1 MNVIVFEETRIEDR
15 WPWLMLILFP
25 YILNFFQSSLMIR
38 WYRKLLLHMIHL
50 SLYCCNISFF
60 SSGRYT
66 FRASSSLLISP
77 PPSLSPKTITFIP
90 CGAKTQKKGTMPYPR
105 CGFGACL
112 RCGEHFKHSDYR
124 ADGIWHCSF
133 FRLFPLLGSVSIVL
147 TVLNH
152 HFSKKFTSQKPHISA
167 VFAGF

>member
-1 MNVIVFEETRIEDR
+1 
-15 WPWLMLILFP
+15 
-25 YILNFFQSSLMIR
+25 
-38 WYRKLLLHMIHL
+38 MIHL

-77 PPSLSPKTITFIP
+77 PPSLSSKTITFIP
-90 CGAKTQKKGTMPYPR
+90 CGAKTQKKETMPYP
-105 CGFGACL
+105 

-124 ADGIWHCSF
+124 ADGIWHCFF

-147 TVLNH
+147 TALNH
-152 HFSKKFTSQKPHISA
+152 HFSKKFASQKPHISA

>member
-66 FRASSSLLISP
+66 FRTISSLLISP
-77 PPSLSPKTITFIP
+77 HPSLSPKTITFIP
-90 CGAKTQKKGTMPYPR
+90 CGAKTQKKETMPYPR
-105 CGFGACL
+105 CGFGVCL

-133 FRLFPLLGSVSIVL
+133 FRLFSLFGEHQHSLDGLKSP
-147 TVLNH
+147 
-152 HFSKKFTSQKPHISA
+152 FFK
-167 VFAGF
+167 

>member
-66 FRASSSLLISP
+66 FRTSSSLLISP
-77 PPSLSPKTITFIP
+77 HPSLSPKTIAFIP
-90 CGAKTQKKGTMPYPR
+90 SGAKTQKIKR
-105 CGFGACL
+105 IDHCKCNVGASKNAEQAFSTQWYLYICNG
-112 RCGEHFKHSDYR
+112 R
-124 ADGIWHCSF
+124 F
-133 FRLFPLLGSVSIVL
+133 FLFSSVS
-147 TVLNH
+147 LNE
-152 HFSKKFTSQKPHISA
+152 
-167 VFAGF
+167 

>member
-66 FRASSSLLISP
+66 FRTSSSLLISP
-77 PPSLSPKTITFIP
+77 PYPSTKTIEFIP
-90 CGAKTQKKGTMPYPR
+90 CETKTQKIKIIDHCKCNVRASKNAEQAFSTQWYLYICNGLLFLFSSIPSLW
-105 CGFGACL
+105 GA
-112 RCGEHFKHSDYR
+112 
-124 ADGIWHCSF
+124 
-133 FRLFPLLGSVSIVL
+133 
-147 TVLNH
+147 
-152 HFSKKFTSQKPHISA
+152 SA
-167 VFAGF
+167 